1 MRRPL
6 TMIVTVALM
15 LALSLPGGGQSVR
28 AQDSNSCVE
37 VHVTTNVT
45 VVVTVDV
52 TVNVTIGDDGS
63 VTMVWQPGTDDTANW
78 NVYRADG
85 DGSYVK
91 MNDTP
96 IPNNPNCYFTDGPGD
111 GRDRHYL
118 LESMGMDG
126 QRKPRA
132 LVNVAPAS

>member
-15 LALSLPGGGQSVR
+15 LALSLPGGVQSAR

-52 TVNVTIGDDGS
+52 TVNVTIGDDGG
-63 VTMVWQPGTDDTANW
+63 VNMHWQPGTDDTANW

-96 IPNNPNCYFTDGPGD
+96 IPNDFHCHFTDVPGD
-111 GRDRHYL
+111 GQDRHYL
-118 LESMGMDG
+118 LESIGNDG
-126 QRKPRA
+126 KRKARA
-132 LVNVAPAS
+132 LVDVGSTS

>member
-6 TMIVTVALM
+6 SMIVTVALM
-15 LALSLPGGGQSVR
+15 LALSLPGGVQSAR
-28 AQDSNSCVE
+28 AQDSGSCVE

-52 TVNVTIGDDGS
+52 SVNVTIGDDGR
-63 VTMVWQPGTDDTANW
+63 VDMVWQPGTDDTAGW

-96 IPNNPNCYFTDGPGD
+96 ISNDSNCHYTDGPGN
-111 GRDRHYL
+111 GQARHYL
-118 LESMGMDG
+118 LESMGSDG
-126 QRKPRA
+126 QKKPRA
-132 LVNVAPAS
+132 LVNVDASS